1 MGCPRIARV
10 TSSEELDTMSKNN
23 SRGII
28 LGIRPIPRIHSLTLI
43 ISCLKMS
50 HKAWRLTMIVVG
62 IIIIRMI
69 KKIRLVLCKT
79 ENTFSVRISVTEM

>member
-1 MGCPRIARV
+1 MGRPHIVRV

-23 SRGII
+23 LRGIT
-28 LGIRPIPRIHSLTLI
+28 LGIRPIPRIHYLTLI

-62 IIIIRMI
+62 IIRMM
-69 KKIRLVLCKT
+69 KKMRLVLCKS